1 MAVSSTRERILQA
14 AEELISEKGI
24 SRTTIAQ
31 IARRA
36 EVADSLA
43 YQYFKGK
50 EDLVFAVADQRLEDA
65 WTQLQDQLQGID
77 DVPSLLSTVIRFGLQ
92 YNDQHRDYVR
102 NLMFAYRSNKEF
114 YSSPAYQVVRR
125 HADQTLRILERGVD
139 EGIFHDDVNMKLVRD
154 LIYGTFDF
162 EAVSCVITG
171 EIEESSSDCQDILTL
186 LFAMVE
192 RRDSPPSSD
201 KRLRILDCAE
211 KIFADRGFNK
221 ATVSEIAGRAG
232 VAEGSIYDFF
242 KNKEDLLLS
251 IAGERLKDQIEL
263 LQETFHVQHPIRKLR
278 RFIRF
283 HFDMYLR
290 NRDFLQ
296 VFVLENLLNNRFYS
310 SGAFETFRAE
320 YLTVVEGIVEEGK
333 ELGVFRKDVNTR
345 VFRNMFLGA
354 FTHMALRWI
363 VFQGE
368 NCDKMREI
376 DGLVDLLCAAV
387 SSKAHPGGDMPGANR
402 KNI

>member
-1 MAVSSTRERILQA
+1 MAASNTRDRILQA
-14 AEELISEKGI
+14 AEELVSEKGI

-50 EDLVFAVADQRLEDA
+50 EDLVFAVANLRLEDA
-65 WTQLQDQLQGID
+65 WNQQQERLQGIT
-77 DVPSLLSTVIRFGLQ
+77 DVPALLDKVIDFGLQ

-102 NLMFAYRSNKEF
+102 NLMFAYRSNRGF
-114 YSSPAYQVVRR
+114 YCSPAYHVVRR

-139 EGIFHDDVNMKLVRD
+139 EGIFRVDANMKLVRD

-171 EIEESSSDCQDILTL
+171 EIEESSADAQDILTL

-192 RRDSPPSSD
+192 RHDRPASSD

-211 KIFADRGFNK
+211 KTFADRGFNK
-221 ATVSEIAGRAG
+221 AKVSDIAALAG

-251 IAGERLKDQIEL
+251 IAGRRLKDQIEL
-263 LQETFHVQHPIRKLR
+263 LPETFHVRNPVRKLR

-283 HFDMYLR
+283 HFDLYLR

-296 VFVLENLLNNRFYS
+296 VFVLENLLNDRFYS
-310 SGAFETFRAE
+310 SGAFETFKTD
-320 YLTVVEGIVEEGK
+320 YLDMVEGIIEEGK
-333 ELGVFRKDVNTR
+333 EQAVFRKDVNTR

-363 VFQGE
+363 VFPGE
-368 NCDKMREI
+368 NYDKMREI
-376 DGLVDLLCAAV
+376 DELVDLLCTAV
-387 SSKAHPGGDMPGANR
+387 SNKDN
-402 KNI
+402 